1 MTEHPPLRRIA
12 GAFVRYANLTFGG
25 GSATIAV
32 LHRELVAKRGWI
44 DESPFGLCYALSRLT
59 PGTNLLSF
67 CTGIGWLL
75 RRLPGAIVALLAA
88 SIPCSVLVIIVT
100 MLFDQWSH
108 NQAGGIAIRGA
119 MAAVVG
125 ITVMTCWTISK
136 PYLRRSNWLRQFL
149 FVGAGFAFNAFLS
162 VAPVRVLLVAAIIG
176 FFLPVKEP

>member
-1 MTEHPPLRRIA
+1 MAVHLPLRRIA

-25 GSATIAV
+25 GTATVAV
-32 LHRELVAKRGWI
+32 LNRELVAKRGWV
-44 DESPFGLCYALSRLT
+44 DEQPFGLCYALSRLT

-75 RRLPGAIVALLAA
+75 RHLPGAIVALLAA
-88 SIPCSVLVIIVT
+88 SIPCSVLAILVT

-125 ITVMTCWTISK
+125 ITVTTCWTISK
-136 PYLRRSNWLRQFL
+136 PYTKRTKLLRQFL
-149 FVGAGFAFNAFLS
+149 FVGGGFAFNAFLS
-162 VAPVRVLLVAAIIG
+162 VAPVRVLLVAAVIG

>member
-1 MTEHPPLRRIA
+1 MAEHLPLQRIA

-88 SIPCSVLVIIVT
+88 SVPCSVLAVILT

-108 NQAGGIAIRGA
+108 NSAGGIAIHGA

-125 ITVMTCWTISK
+125 ITVTTSWSISK
-136 PYLRRSNWLRQFL
+136 PYIRLTNWLRQLL
-149 FVGAGFAFNAFLS
+149 FIGAAFALNAFLS

-176 FFLPVKEP
+176 FFLPLREP

>member
-1 MTEHPPLRRIA
+1 MQ
-12 GAFVRYANLTFGG
+12 
-25 GSATIAV
+25 
-32 LHRELVAKRGWI
+32 
-44 DESPFGLCYALSRLT
+44 LSRIT

>member
-1 MTEHPPLRRIA
+1 MAEHLPLQRIA

-75 RRLPGAIVALLAA
+75 RRLPGAIAALLAA
-88 SIPCSVLVIIVT
+88 SIPCSVLAVILT

-108 NQAGGIAIRGA
+108 NSAGGIAIRGA

-136 PYLRRSNWLRQFL
+136 PYIGRTSWLRQFL
-149 FVGAGFAFNAFLS
+149 FIGAAFTFNAFLS
-162 VAPVRVLLVAAIIG
+162 VAPVPVMLVAAIVG
-176 FFLPVKEP
+176 LFFPVRKP